1 MARISSF
8 NSPEAIAIR
17 DCANEL
23 MEGESEEMKLLRAM
37 ADSEDVR
44 ILIGD
49 VFMRIAAS
57 APENNRTPYSSLLQ
71 KLICNHDEQCD
82 ISLRLFMSKLD
93 RLRAYEL
100 MKQRLVKRRD
110 GDQGNAD

>member
-49 VFMRIAAS
+49 VFMRIAAN
-57 APENNRTPYSSLLQ
+57 APEKNRAPYTALLLKLVGNNE
-71 KLICNHDEQCD
+71 EQCEM
-82 ISLRLFMSKLD
+82 SLRLLMSKLD
-93 RLRAYEL
+93 RLRSYEL
-100 MKQRLVKRRD
+100 MKQRLEKRRNED
-110 GDQGNAD
+110 